1 MAMPLGEGV
10 MSDIRS
16 MLDALCAAFN
26 AHDLDAVMAHFADD
40 CVLEMPRG
48 PDT

>member
-16 MLDALCAAFN
+16 RLEALCEAFN
-26 AHDLDAVMAHFADD
+26 AHDLDAIMAYFADD
-40 CVLEMPRG
+40 CALRPRAAG
-48 PDT
+48 